1 MFAIVIC
8 LVLLMCAL
16 IIGSYVVCVF
26 MVEGM
31 SVVVN
36 VVLSLMNV
44 MSPPPVLYDLSARK
58 VVKLCTLG
66 VFALR
71 VGLVS

>member
-1 MFAIVIC
+1 
-8 LVLLMCAL
+8 
-16 IIGSYVVCVF
+16 

-44 MSPPPVLYDLSARK
+44 MSPHPALVQPIGSHCCEVMYFGCFGFRGELGFKIVMMSA
-58 VVKLCTLG
+58 C
-66 VFALR
+66 
-71 VGLVS
+71 VS